1 MGIWGRRGKLRIFLR
16 QQQLHCQYFSFCS
29 KRVKSFR
36 LCCSSIWIYSQS
48 RPPPICP
55 LLDVLLTHFFNRSCI
70 NVSINPFNFKETSF
84 VINVFSLCYEIV
96 DKIFSNISFF
106 VVRSSGW
113 SIKASLIC
121 SLLDAHLPP
130 PTFPHTLLHLVFSTR
145 PFNWVPFL

>member
-84 VINVFSLCYEIV
+84 VINVISLCYEIV